1 MSLMRSHQ
9 QKIAAAGAT
18 SPGEAIS
25 PGARVLGTM
34 PSGFMGGSQLAA
46 MLAASLEED
55 LKALHEVASLERK
68 AALKRDTLLPKYREY
83 VERLMGEGK
92 SHELIG
98 YYLVWAFD
106 ARAIEEAL
114 RVAFWCLE
122 HGQDL
127 PERFK
132 SPLALF
138 VATQT
143 LAWAEAEYDA
153 GRGYEPYLGAVLAA
167 MEADGG
173 ETEAW
178 DVPDRIKA
186 GFYRLV
192 GLRAEK
198 DGGLA
203 NAVMNLERSM
213 ALGGKVKTALD
224 AVRKRQER
232 EEKQLNSADGAEGAS
247 TSGAAAPEA
256 EPAGS

>member
-1 MSLMRSHQ
+1 MSLMRTHQ
-9 QKIAAAGAT
+9 KRLAVTG
-18 SPGEAIS
+18 SPEGESIS
-25 PGARVLGTM
+25 AGARVLGTM
-34 PSGFMGGSQLAA
+34 PQGLMGGNKLAA

-68 AALKRDTLLPKYREY
+68 AALKRDVLLPKYHDY
-83 VERLMGEGK
+83 VERLMDEGK

-98 YYLVWAFD
+98 YYVVWAFD
-106 ARAIEEAL
+106 AGAIEEAL

-122 HGQDL
+122 HGQEL

-138 VATQT
+138 VATQA

-153 GRGYEPYLGAVLAA
+153 GRGYEPYLGAVLSA
-167 MEADGG
+167 MEA
-173 ETEAW
+173 EAW

-198 DGGLA
+198 DGDLA
-203 NAVMNLERSM
+203 SAAANLERSM

-224 AVRKRQER
+224 AVRKRLER
-232 EEKQLNSADGAEGAS
+232 DEKQLNSANGAEGAN
-247 TSGAAAPEA
+247 TSGAVTPEA
-256 EPAGS
+256 ESTGS

>member
-1 MSLMRSHQ
+1 MSLMRTHQ
-9 QKIAAAGAT
+9 KRVAAAG
-18 SPGEAIS
+18 SPEVESLSA
-25 PGARVLGTM
+25 GARVLGTM
-34 PSGFMGGSQLAA
+34 PQGLMGGSKLAS

-55 LKALHEVASLERK
+55 LKALHEVASVERK

-83 VERLMGEGK
+83 VERLMDEGK
-92 SHELIG
+92 EHELIG
-98 YYLVWAFD
+98 YYVVWAFD
-106 ARAIEEAL
+106 AGAIEEAL

-122 HGQDL
+122 HGQEL

-153 GRGYEPYLGAVLAA
+153 GRGYEPYLGTVLTA
-167 MEADGG
+167 MEADDG
-173 ETEAW
+173 EAW

-198 DGGLA
+198 DGDLA
-203 NAVMNLERSM
+203 NAAIFLERAM

-224 AVRKRQER
+224 AVRKRLER
-232 EEKQLNSADGAEGAS
+232 DGKQLNSANGAEGAS
-247 TSGAAAPEA
+247 TSGAAAPAA
-256 EPAGS
+256 ETSGS